1 MDSKINKAEAI
12 ARSLSVFGI
21 RSGIKTASKV
31 LTELHVMDN
40 HFQDQGRAVR
50 QEERERITQRLEDYR
65 EALRIKLGDNNAG

>member
-31 LTELHVMDN
+31 LTELYVMDN
-40 HFQDQGRAVR
+40 HFQDRGREAR
-50 QEERERITQRLEDYR
+50 QAERERITQRLEDYR